1 MVGLRRVSIGGKV
14 SRTVEEPGEAGSF
27 DGNGRRNQLLPF
39 SGEGGTPLIESPMK
53 LREVN
58 EFLEK
63 EGASLYIKCK
73 KVNYSMN
80 R

>member
-1 MVGLRRVSIGGKV
+1 MTEMEG
-14 SRTVEEPGEAGSF
+14 
-27 DGNGRRNQLLPF
+27 F
-39 SGEGGTPLIESPMK
+39 SPLIEIEIEIEIESPMK